1 MGPKAPPSLCAKMVL
16 CYWLDLRTQRYL
28 GSGRSGDAPN
38 NFRSRVQT
46 VQTSSELSDEL
57 EAAHCRYTGR
67 ECLLCSRCPGFHFVC
82 MPENLTGSRSF
93 TPLFRFCRTI
103 PNKPLLY
110 VNPKRMKNIVA
121 VFVAAVLLLPFA
133 AALPM
138 PMPMPAPADVCH
150 CPPASRIPWSCLLSW
165 TIGTD

>member
-46 VQTSSELSDEL
+46 VQMSSELSDEL
-57 EAAHCRYTGR
+57 EAAH
-67 ECLLCSRCPGFHFVC
+67 
-82 MPENLTGSRSF
+82 
-93 TPLFRFCRTI
+93 CRTI

-138 PMPMPAPADVCH
+138 PMPMPAPADGFVPQELQDSATQERLKEMAKLTGIISNLADLH
-150 CPPASRIPWSCLLSW
+150 EF
-165 TIGTD
+165 DK